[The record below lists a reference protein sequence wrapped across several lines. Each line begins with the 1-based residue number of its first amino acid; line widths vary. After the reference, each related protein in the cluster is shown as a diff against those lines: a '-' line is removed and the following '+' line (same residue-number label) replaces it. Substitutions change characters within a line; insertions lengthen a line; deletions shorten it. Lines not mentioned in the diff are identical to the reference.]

1 MLFMPALLKVSDNRA
16 SPLLS
21 RHVRVVTKRQHVSG
35 SRSGTRTRYYVTFEF
50 TDGSREEL
58 SVTGGVY
65 GQIAE
70 GDRGTLHSQ
79 GTWYKRFERFLD
91 TY

>member
-1 MLFMPALLKVSDNRA
+1 MPNLHKNRV

-21 RHVRVVTKRQHVSG
+21 RNVRVVAKRQHVSG
-35 SRSGTRTRYYVTFEF
+35 SQYATGTRYYVTFEF
-50 TDGSREEL
+50 TDGSREEF

-79 GTWYKRFERFLD
+79 GTWYKGFDRFLD